1 MNKKKQLKRMI
12 EEVPIN
18 PEETGEPQ
26 GTVEPPETVEPPA
39 DVPAP
44 KKRGRPVGAK
54 GKPKVKRA
62 EPAPEPA
69 PEPEPESEPE
79 SAPEPTPKPKKTAP
93 KKDASKK
100 AVPKKKPVVQSSDSE
115 EETEKRA
122 GTDARA
128 VAFEV
133 MQLLSNQHASRVA
146 ARRQKYAGWFQN

>member
-1 MNKKKQLKRMI
+1 MI

-18 PEETGEPQ
+18 SEETVEPQ

-62 EPAPEPA
+62 EPAPEPE
-69 PEPEPESEPE
+69 PEPEPES
-79 SAPEPTPKPKKTAP
+79 APEPKPKKTAP
-93 KKDASKK
+93 KKAVPKK

>member
-1 MNKKKQLKRMI
+1 MI

-18 PEETGEPQ
+18 PEETVEPQ
-26 GTVEPPETVEPPA
+26 VSVEPPETVEPPA

-54 GKPKVKRA
+54 GKPKVKQ
-62 EPAPEPA
+62 PEPA
-69 PEPEPESEPE
+69 PEPEPE
-79 SAPEPTPKPKKTAP
+79 PEPAPKPRKTAP

-115 EETEKRA
+115 EETEKRV
-122 GTDARA
+122 GTNAQA

-133 MQLLSNQHASRVA
+133 MQLLSNQHARRVA
-146 ARRQKYAGWFQN
+146 VRRQKYAGWFQNERG

>member
-1 MNKKKQLKRMI
+1 MI

-18 PEETGEPQ
+18 PEETVEPQ
-26 GTVEPPETVEPPA
+26 VSVEQPETVEPPA

-54 GKPKVKRA
+54 GKPKVKQ
-62 EPAPEPA
+62 PEPA
-69 PEPEPESEPE
+69 PEPEPEPEP
-79 SAPEPTPKPKKTAP
+79 APEPAPKPKKTAP
-93 KKDASKK
+93 KK

>member
-1 MNKKKQLKRMI
+1 MI

-26 GTVEPPETVEPPA
+26 GAVEPPETVEPPA

-62 EPAPEPA
+62 EPAPEP
-69 PEPEPESEPE
+69 EPEPEPE

-93 KKDASKK
+93 KKAAPKK

-128 VAFEV
+128 VAAEI
-133 MQLLSNQHASRVA
+133 MQLLSNQHASRA
-146 ARRQKYAGWFQN
+146 TARRQKYAGWFQN